1 MPKYYVRCL
10 DLEHV
15 VNAETPVEACGLV
28 SEKTGVITAGINWTV
43 SERGF
48 NWHKEDEV
56 VDDLLIIQWLE
67 EKYGNNGI
75 N

>member
-1 MPKYYVRCL
+1 MPKYYVSCL
-10 DLEHV
+10 DLERV
-15 VNAETPVEACGLV
+15 VSAEDPVEACGLV
-28 SEKTGVITAGINWTV
+28 SEKTGVITAGINWRV

-48 NWHKEDEV
+48 NWHTEDET

-67 EKYGNNGI
+67 KKYGNDGI